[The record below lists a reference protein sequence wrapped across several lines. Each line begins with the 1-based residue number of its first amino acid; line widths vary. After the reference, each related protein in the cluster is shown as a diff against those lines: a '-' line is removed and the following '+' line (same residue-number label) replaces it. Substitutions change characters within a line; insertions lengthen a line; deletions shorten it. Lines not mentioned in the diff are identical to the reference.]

1 MQDINTVAITGNL
14 TRDPELKHLDGG
26 NSVCKIR
33 VANNG
38 RKKEGD
44 EWVDAPNYFD
54 VVIWGRQGEA
64 TAEYCAKGRKVAVTG
79 KLRWREW
86 EGDSGKRQTIEIH
99 ADTVAFMGS
108 PKDQDAPQ
116 QTQQHQQQQSSATGY
131 GGFVPNPN
139 YDSAAPAAPAPA
151 PPVAAP
157 AAPPAPADDLPF

>member
-1 MQDINTVAITGNL
+1 MQDINTCAITGNL
-14 TRDPELKHLDGG
+14 TRDPELKKFDDGG
-26 NSVCKIR
+26 AVCKIR

-64 TAEYCAKGRKVAVTG
+64 TAEYCSKGRKVAITG

-86 EGDSGKRQTIEIH
+86 ESQDGSKRQAVEIH

-108 PKDQDAPQ
+108 PKGDSDG
-116 QTQQHQQQQSSATGY
+116 QQSQAQQPQANQGGDFAPLPGTAAATGD
-131 GGFVPNPN
+131 GDFQPAVSSPN
-139 YDSAAPAAPAPA
+139 
-151 PPVAAP
+151 
-157 AAPPAPADDLPF
+157 DDLPF